1 MTPRHTLAQALIE
14 LPDAELTVLAY
25 VAEGLLTGHAR
36 YGPLYAGK
44 RNWWKEAAEEHRD
57 AVVYLL
63 ADAMDR
69 AGLLPPPQKER

>member
-1 MTPRHTLAQALIE
+1 MTPRHTLARALIE
-14 LPDAELTVLAY
+14 LPEAELTVLAY
-25 VAEGLLTGHAR
+25 VADGLLTGWGR

-63 ADAMDR
+63 ADAMER
-69 AGLLPPPQKER
+69 AGLLPPQKEK